1 MTMTYTPS
9 WEKKVDPWDT
19 EPDFWEMVESEES
32 ENEKADDEISLED
45 LADEELSLDES
56 EFDL

>member
-9 WEKKVDPWDT
+9 WEKKNNPWDT
-19 EPDFWEMVESEES
+19 EPDFWEMAEQEEI
-32 ENEKADDEISLED
+32 ENAKAQNEISLEEIIE
-45 LADEELSLDES
+45 EELELDE